1 MSIVEDTLH
10 KLQQSGATRP
20 VTITTTLPPSRRAEP
35 LPARRL
41 AEEPARSSG
50 RVVPFDLDSLRAAS
64 LLPPLRQEHEL
75 TEQFR
80 QIKRPLI
87 ASATGRNG
95 TRIANGNLIMLA
107 SAEPGEGK
115 TFASINLAVSMAFER
130 DVRVLL
136 VDADVG
142 KPQIT
147 RLLGLESVP
156 GLLDALQH
164 PNLDIESLI
173 SDTDFAGLSVLPAG
187 KALEHTTELFA
198 SERMREIVRTL
209 GERDPNRIVLFD
221 SPPLLHTT
229 QSQAL
234 AQALGQIVLIV
245 RSGVTLQQAVLDAI
259 ERLGQGKH
267 ISVVLNQSRL
277 SSREGYQYYGQVP
290 ARQSLPP
297 S

>member
-1 MSIVEDTLH
+1 
-10 KLQQSGATRP
+10 
-20 VTITTTLPPSRRAEP
+20 
-35 LPARRL
+35 
-41 AEEPARSSG
+41 
-50 RVVPFDLDSLRAAS
+50 VPFDLDKLRAAS

-87 ASATGRNG
+87 ASATGRSG

-147 RLLGLESVP
+147 RLLGLEAVP

-173 SDTDFAGLSVLPAG
+173 SDTDIAGLSVLPAG
-187 KALEHTTELFA
+187 KALEHTTELLA
-198 SERMREIVRTL
+198 SERMREIARTL

-245 RSGVTLQQAVLDAI
+245 RFGVTLQQAVLDAI

-267 ISVVLNQSRL
+267 VSVVLNQSRL
-277 SSREGYQYYGQVP
+277 SSREGYQYYGQAP
-290 ARQSLPP
+290 ARQSLPT